1 MKYKTYYKGSKVV
14 WYNTDVLYTLNMTSA
29 QDINIA
35 DYIRSMPE
43 PTVSVDE
50 DDFVTM
56 TFEPIPE
63 NIASLIIEDD
73 KLRFQVVRHKANSS
87 HSKNIYFP
95 YSFQF
100 EKYINLNEEQNL
112 RWGISIPNNGWQGAV
127 FNVVTRPTISELT
140 SGKIVRDMSGLLII
154 CVYVS
159 VKQITLDHGQRNT
172 ILALFIGKVL
182 VLHLIHL
189 KWDITAELKN
199 KKNKP

>member
-100 EKYINLNEEQNL
+100 EKYINLAEEQNL

-140 SGKIVRDMSGLLII
+140 SGKIVRDMSGLFNNMRL
-154 CVYVS
+154 CKCQTNY
-159 VKQITLDHGQRNT
+159 TRP
-172 ILALFIGKVL
+172 
-182 VLHLIHL
+182 
-189 KWDITAELKN
+189 WTAEYYFGFIYWKSFSSAPDTF
-199 KKNKP
+199 KMGYYSRVEE